1 MTMTADELIFFLDL
15 EPHPEGGWYK
25 ETYRSKMHREGR
37 CVMTA
42 IYYLLRAGETSR
54 WHRVKDAD
62 EVWTWI
68 AGGVLSFA
76 RSIDGTH
83 AEPLRLG
90 MDLAGGAL
98 PQLVVPAGAWQ
109 TASTEND
116 FVLVSCIVAPGFDFA
131 GFEFAPSDFAPPK
144 NPKIS
149 P

>member
-1 MTMTADELIFFLDL
+1 MKMTADDLVSFLELK
-15 EPHPEGGWYK
+15 PHPEGGWYK
-25 ETYRSKMHREGR
+25 ETYRSKMEREGR

-68 AGGVLSFA
+68 AGGVLSFT
-76 RSIDGTH
+76 RSVDGKH

-90 MDLAGGAL
+90 MDLAAGAV

-109 TASTEND
+109 TASAESD

-131 GFEFAPSDFAPPK
+131 GFEFAPSDFAP
-144 NPKIS
+144 KIS
-149 P
+149 S